1 MEEQREFQYNTKQE
15 NKYKGPDNPP
25 IVIKVISIL
34 HYINSGLYILVGLA
48 LIIFSKYIINQIT
61 GLGDTSFG
69 LEELANF
76 QELDEGVLKISIF
89 VMGFLFIGLSFLNFF
104 VARDLWRLKNWARII
119 AVVIALV
126 SSTAQIYN
134 MVSGATLMQIIN
146 LAINIFIIGYLVF
159 FQEAKEAFKK

>member
-159 FQEAKEAFKK
+159 FQEAKDL